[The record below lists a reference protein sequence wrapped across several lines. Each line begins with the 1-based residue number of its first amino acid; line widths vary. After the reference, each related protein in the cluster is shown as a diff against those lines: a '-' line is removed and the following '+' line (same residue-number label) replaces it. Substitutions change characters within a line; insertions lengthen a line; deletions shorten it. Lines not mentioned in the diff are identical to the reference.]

1 MMLKRKSSP
10 WARWKYLYVL
20 PLTAVAVVAFARPE
34 ISRELEKI
42 SSAKISEIV
51 PVKEEVTLK
60 KAEPAAEVVPPPA
73 KESAATSAPRSAK
86 VVAKKDTSTTKK
98 GNAAKAT
105 AKSTALQPTASVLD
119 SMEKQLDDFSKEAAE
134 SRQRVQQDM
143 AALTGN
149 EAITSEQED
158 TKDDKS
164 VRGTGSGSSSSG
176 KLPGGV
182 MLRTRSSRGAQ
193 VDPLVIIDGVEQ
205 IEKNA
210 LEKLNPEII
219 QSISI
224 MKDESSTKMYGDRA
238 KGGVIIITTKNAAL
252 KKK

>member
-51 PVKEEVTLK
+51 PVKEEVTPK
-60 KAEPAAEVVPPPA
+60 KAEQVAEVVTHPA
-73 KESAATSAPRSAK
+73 KESAATPAPRSGK
-86 VVAKKDTSTTKK
+86 VVAKTSTTKK
-98 GNAAKAT
+98 KKAAKAT
-105 AKSTALQPTASVLD
+105 ARSAVSQPTVSVID
-119 SMEKQLDDFSKEAAE
+119 SLEKQLDNFSKEAAE
-134 SRQRVQQDM
+134 SRQRVRQDM
-143 AALTGN
+143 TALTGN

-164 VRGTGSGSSSSG
+164 VRVIGSGSLSTG
-176 KLPGGV
+176 KLPGAV

-193 VDPLVIIDGVEQ
+193 IDPLVIIDGVEQ

-219 QSISI
+219 ESISV
-224 MKDESSTKMYGDRA
+224 MKDESSTKMYGDKA
-238 KGGVIIITTKNAAL
+238 KGGVIMITTKNAAL

>member
-51 PVKEEVTLK
+51 PVKEEVTPK
-60 KAEPAAEVVPPPA
+60 KAEQVAEVVTPPA
-73 KESAATSAPRSAK
+73 KESAATPAPRSGK

-98 GNAAKAT
+98 KKAAKAT
-105 AKSTALQPTASVLD
+105 AKSAVSQPTVSVID
-119 SMEKQLDDFSKEAAE
+119 SLEKQLDNFSKEAAE
-134 SRQRVQQDM
+134 SRQRVRQDM
-143 AALTGN
+143 TALTGN

-164 VRGTGSGSSSSG
+164 VRVIGSGSLSTG
-176 KLPGGV
+176 KLPGAV

-193 VDPLVIIDGVEQ
+193 IDPLVIIDGVEQ

-219 QSISI
+219 ESISV
-224 MKDESSTKMYGDRA
+224 MKDESSTKMYGDKA
-238 KGGVIIITTKNAAL
+238 KGGVIMITTKNAAL

>member
-51 PVKEEVTLK
+51 PVKEEVTPK
-60 KAEPAAEVVPPPA
+60 KAEQVAEDVTPRA
-73 KESAATSAPRSAK
+73 KESAATPAPRSAK

-98 GNAAKAT
+98 KKAAKAT
-105 AKSTALQPTASVLD
+105 AKSAVSQPTVSVID
-119 SMEKQLDDFSKEAAE
+119 SLEKQLDNFSKEAAE
-134 SRQRVQQDM
+134 SRQRVRQDM
-143 AALTGN
+143 TALTGN

-164 VRGTGSGSSSSG
+164 VRVIGSGSLSTG
-176 KLPGGV
+176 KLPGAV

-193 VDPLVIIDGVEQ
+193 IDPLVIIDGVEQ

-219 QSISI
+219 ESISV
-224 MKDESSTKMYGDRA
+224 MKDESSTKMYGDKA
-238 KGGVIIITTKNAAL
+238 KGGVIMITTKNAAL